1 MVDGIFSV
9 ADTFPIT
16 CNIFRINLILY
27 SNPHISICKTILSR
41 KLDIGDLPSVYQ
53 RHSKLD
59 KLLELNLRLSYQPC
73 LFPICHF
80 HPSRPFRTLRCQKN
94 VFLENRGYVIAHTT
108 RQNMIFHLCGLIHNG
123 KL

>member
-59 KLLELNLRLSYQPC
+59 KLLELNLRLSYQPSNLSFSSIKTISHFTMSEKC
-73 LFPICHF
+73 VSRKSWLRNRTYHTAKYDFP
-80 HPSRPFRTLRCQKN
+80 PLWSDS
-94 VFLENRGYVIAHTT
+94 
-108 RQNMIFHLCGLIHNG
+108 
-123 KL
+123 